1 MALLKNPLNEF
12 ATHNYSW
19 ALSAMYPGE
28 VNQPEEYIGTLGK
41 LLVAR
46 SGGVGNAK
54 GTTTE
59 AEEKVNSNVEF
70 FIDDVRISTTVTPN
84 EAATLSNFATLE
96 FKVTEPYS
104 LGLFLQ
110 TLALAANKAGFS
122 NYTQAPFLLTVSFK
136 GFKDDGSY
144 EEVSRKN
151 FVIQIATVTFT
162 ADGSG
167 SVYDIRATYYSQTG
181 LSLAYQG
188 IQHDIS
194 ITGETVAEVLSFGEN
209 SLATALNR
217 QQILQETNNFK
228 IVRDEFQIT
237 FPFDI
242 APDSDINGGN
252 GFFGSALRSIQS
264 SLDRVNNTIEAIGAV
279 GTSLG
284 NFGDVLSDIGR
295 VGIGNGLNQNN
306 FTTPG
311 VGVNSTLETIGNA
324 ITDLA
329 TSIST
334 SGINQIANE
343 IGTSPIIDSFNESGD
358 VPFADENLTWDPNEE
373 VYTRGSMS
381 IDPANRTFHFPQ
393 GTTIEQIVE
402 TVVLTSRWG
411 QQFLTRP
418 VDQTGMRPWF
428 RIKPKLYILSLA
440 EMQSAGRPAYRF
452 VYEVYP
458 YFIHQSTVSL
468 PSVNTN
474 LDYAIDDAVKAYNY
488 MYTGENRDIINFEM
502 EFQTSYFMGAAADAN
517 QSTPEEW
524 RSQGGTAFAEPD
536 RPAVATPTAG
546 SSELQQTL
554 GSIRSTI
561 ERVTELYRA
570 AGGTFIDNDRTRI
583 AHRFRNLILNN
594 QADLNRLDLTIWGD
608 PYYINNSE
616 SGNYAAL
623 PLRPNINADLEADY
637 LRGEVHILLKF
648 NTPADFNNDLL
659 LSDPADQFTGVYKV
673 HAIEHNF
680 SGGKFTQML
689 ITNRV
694 LNQKP
699 GDIDKLKRI
708 VDAFFNAL
716 GSISNFAS
724 VVGADDVAAGVDN
737 FMQELG
743 PTADQFLGLAQIGSN
758 IQDIVTGDYQT
769 LGDKLIGLEGF
780 FDQVQQ
786 LETQYRSTIQ
796 SLGNIDFNPDT
807 LPQNS
812 RINPGSNVPPTINRN
827 GSGPS

>member
-1 MALLKNPLNEF
+1 VALLKNPLNEF

-19 ALSAMYPGE
+19 ALSALYPGE

-46 SGGVGNAK
+46 GGGVGNAK

-59 AEEKVNSNVEF
+59 AEDQVDSNAEF

-84 EAATLSNFATLE
+84 EAAPLSNFATMD

-110 TLALAANKAGFS
+110 TLALAAGKAGFS
-122 NYTQAPFLLTVSFK
+122 NYTQAPFLMSVSFK
-136 GFKDDGSY
+136 GFKDDGTY
-144 EEVSRKN
+144 EEVSRKQ

-167 SVYDIRATYYSQTG
+167 CVYDMKATYWSQRG
-181 LSLAYQG
+181 LSSAYQALK
-188 IQHDIS
+188 HDIS
-194 ITGETVAEVLSFGEN
+194 ISGDTVGEVLSFGEN

-217 QQILQETNNFK
+217 QEILQESNNFK

-242 APDSDINGGN
+242 SPDADINGGN
-252 GFFGSALRSIQS
+252 GLFGSALRSIQS
-264 SLDRVNNTIEAIGAV
+264 SLDRVNNTIEAIGSV

-284 NFGDVLSDIGR
+284 NFGGVLSDIGR
-295 VGIGNGLNQNN
+295 VGIGNGLNADN
-306 FTTPG
+306 FSTPG

-334 SGINQIANE
+334 SGVNQISNE
-343 IGTSPIIDSFNESGD
+343 IGSSPIIDSFNESGD
-358 VPFADENLTWDPNEE
+358 VPFADENLTWNPDEG
-373 VYTRGSMS
+373 VYRRDGMS
-381 IDPANRTFHFPQ
+381 IDPASRTFHFPV
-393 GTTIEQIVE
+393 GSTIEQIIE
-402 TVVLTSRWG
+402 TVVLTSKWG

-440 EMQSAGRPAYRF
+440 EMSSAGRPAYRF
-452 VYEVYP
+452 IYQVYP

-468 PSVNTN
+468 PSVNN
-474 LDYAIDDAVKAYNY
+474 DVKYLIDDTAKAYDY
-488 MYTGENRDIINFEM
+488 IYTGKNRDIINFEM
-502 EFQTSYFMGAAADAN
+502 EFHTSYFMGAATDAN

-524 RSQGGTAFAEPD
+524 RSLGGTAFAEPD
-536 RPAVATPTAG
+536 RPAVATPTSG

-554 GSIRSTI
+554 GTLRSTI
-561 ERVTELYRA
+561 ERVTSLYKS

-583 AHRFRNLILNN
+583 AQTFRNLILNN
-594 QADLNRLDLTIWGD
+594 QADLNKVELTIWGD

-623 PLRPNINADLEADY
+623 PLNPNINADLEADY
-637 LRGEVHILLKF
+637 LRGELHILLKF
-648 NTPADFNNDLL
+648 STPADWNNDLML
-659 LSDPADQFTGVYKV
+659 PDPADQFTGVYKV
-673 HAIEHNF
+673 HAIEHVF
-680 SGGKFTQML
+680 SSGKFTQTL

-694 LNQKP
+694 QNQKP
-699 GDIDKLKRI
+699 SDIDKLKRI
-708 VDAFFNAL
+708 VDAFFNTLGAL
-716 GSISNFAS
+716 SNFAS
-724 VVGADDVAAGVDN
+724 VVGADDVASGIDN
-737 FMQELG
+737 FMQEIG

-769 LGDKLIGLEGF
+769 LGDKLVGIESF
-780 FDQVQQ
+780 FSQVQQ

-796 SLGNIDFNPDT
+796 SLGNVDFNDQTIPTRDF
-807 LPQNS
+807 
-812 RINPGSNVPPTINRN
+812 GPPR
-827 GSGPS
+827 SGPDDGTRG

>member
-1 MALLKNPLNEF
+1 VALLKNPLNEF

-19 ALSAMYPGE
+19 ALSALYPGE
-28 VNQPEEYIGTLGK
+28 VNNPDEYIGTIGK

-46 SGGVGNAK
+46 GGGVGNTK

-59 AEEKVNSNVEF
+59 AEEQVDSNVEF

-84 EAATLSNFATLE
+84 EAATLSNFATME

-110 TLALAANKAGFS
+110 TLALAASKAGYS
-122 NYTQAPFLLTVSFK
+122 NYTRAPFLMSVSFK
-136 GFKDDGSY
+136 GFKDDGTY

-167 SVYDIRATYYSQTG
+167 CVYDMKATYWSQQG
-181 LSLAYQG
+181 LSSAYQALK
-188 IQHDIS
+188 HDIS
-194 ITGETVAEVLSFGEN
+194 ISGDTVGEVLGFGEN

-217 QQILQETNNFK
+217 QEILQESNNFK

-242 APDSDINGGN
+242 SPDAEINGGN
-252 GFFGSALRSIQS
+252 GLFGGALRSIQR
-264 SLDRVNNTIEAIGAV
+264 SLDRVNNTIEAIGSV

-284 NFGDVLSDIGR
+284 NFGGVLSDIGK
-295 VGIGNGLNQNN
+295 VGIGNGLNRKN

-334 SGINQIANE
+334 SGVNQISNE
-343 IGTSPIIDSFNESGD
+343 IGSSPIVDSFNESGD
-358 VPFADENLTWDPNEE
+358 VPFADENLTFENGI
-373 VYTRGSMS
+373 YSRGGMS
-381 IDPANRTFHFPQ
+381 IDPSTRTFHFPI

-402 TVVLTSRWG
+402 TVVLTSKWG

-428 RIKPKLYILSLA
+428 RIKPNLYILSLA
-440 EMQSAGRPAYRF
+440 EMSAAGRPAYRF
-452 VYEVYP
+452 IYQVYP
-458 YFIHQSTVSL
+458 YYIHQSTVAL
-468 PSVNTN
+468 PSANNDVRY
-474 LDYAIDDAVKAYNY
+474 LIDDTVKAYDY
-488 MYTGENRDIINFEM
+488 IYTGKNRDIINFEM
-502 EFQTSYFMGAAADAN
+502 EFHTSYFMGAATDAN

-524 RSQGGTAFAEPD
+524 RSLGGTAFAEPD
-536 RPAVATPTAG
+536 RPAVATPTSG
-546 SSELQQTL
+546 RSELLQTL
-554 GSIRSTI
+554 GTLRSTI
-561 ERVTELYRA
+561 ERVTSLYKS

-583 AHRFRNLILNN
+583 AQTFRNLILNN
-594 QADLNRLDLTIWGD
+594 QADLNRVDLTIWGD

-623 PLRPNINADLEADY
+623 PLSPNINADLEADY

-648 NTPADFNNDLL
+648 STPADWNNDILL
-659 LSDPADQFTGVYKV
+659 PDPADQFTGVYKV
-673 HAIEHNF
+673 HTIEHVF
-680 SGGKFTQML
+680 SSGKFTQTL
-689 ITNRV
+689 TTNRV
-694 LNQKP
+694 PNQKP
-699 GDIDKLKRI
+699 SDIDKLKRV

-716 GSISNFAS
+716 GSLSKFAS
-724 VVGADDVAAGVDN
+724 VVGADDVSSGIDN

-758 IQDIVTGDYQT
+758 IQDIVTGNYQT
-769 LGDKLIGLEGF
+769 VGDKITGIESF
-780 FDQVQQ
+780 FSEVQQ

-796 SLGNIDFNPDT
+796 SLGNIDFNSAT
-807 LPQNS
+807 LPQNR
-812 RINPGSNVPPTINRN
+812 RINPGSNTPPPTNRN
-827 GSGPS
+827 GTGPS